1 MSQCKRAFALLLS
14 LALLLSCAPIS
25 AFAPDEQSTAS
36 SEEAVTLYIH
46 PGTTIY
52 KTTAADAECYTISLS
67 YAITVVKTLYDE
79 NQNPVW
85 YEFDFEGLLGNVILS
100 SYKYVKVTDASASSE
115 PSDSGLPTEPSE
127 PEEEHECTCENPP
140 ERLSQHADSCPRKQY
155 ILGLIQND
163 NGTYKTA
170 AQIYADWLTYDA
182 QTRTDVLDMVKE
194 YVPTEYDILLG
205 LIADGE
211 VLDSVT
217 YEEFESGKT
226 PNGIGVHVSAVKGS
240 FPEGTELSVSDVT
253 VDSSKYSNLIP
264 YSSLGAVAVDIS
276 FGGQQPSSNVVV
288 TMSIPGG
295 SVPNDANMVYII
307 HITDGGA
314 EVITSQYLNT
324 SVSGQSITF
333 GASSFSSY
341 IAVFVNSKY
350 NSKKLSEVL
359 KNDTRYSIHDFNVL
373 LFDYDPIKMNEV
385 LTSIGGDQPFLFRG
399 YASPLTQTGTH
410 GVNDSSE
417 KYAKQGILES
427 TLLNGLPKFR
437 YLGGTNGDTLTA
449 QALFSKDYAADGKTT
464 YDIKFEFVYDSET
477 GYYQYKSSANHAQY
491 NSSNNKIELYADTLS
506 TQNKYAYQ
514 VDLTAYTKGNGYKD
528 FDISSG
534 VFKAKAYATSSSGTQ
549 RHDPYVYFPL
559 GDGGVDASEVQKIYV
574 KAKIPAS
581 VGKNTFMIYFKH
593 DGEKSDVSRSYE
605 VNYTA
610 TGDYIEFVIDTS
622 TNTYWDGT
630 ITSLRIDLF
639 DSFLGTL
646 NTSETYD
653 IEIAQISLITEKDDY
668 VTRGGFYPFTD
679 IADSYPGNGDAFSQ
693 SNWQSLMTDDDA
705 INALASRSIFNPNF
719 GKDYEA
725 ANKNLF
731 FGLVMEF
738 DFYIPVDKKVNGQD
752 LKYIFS
758 GDDDLWVFVD
768 GELVLDIGGGHG
780 GIAGTVNFTTGN
792 SMVNSAVTVNGYDS
806 TTETAQSVTKTLSEA
821 LCSPGKHTMKIFYM
835 ERCGSVSNCFMKFN
849 LPQTPQTTVVVEKS
863 VVDESNISIGALKN
877 DAFTFQISGTWND
890 LPAKPLNVNG
900 LGYDLYDSL
909 TGQTT
914 KQTVGTDGKFTLTA
928 TQKATFYIDEHY
940 NLTITELSPAS
951 ELHGYGYVSTT
962 VNGNTALSATQLT
975 VKDKKLTYSFVNV
988 YKPLYGTIVI
998 QKSGIQQYDHDTVTE
1013 QQSSIFRISGT
1024 SDSGIEISIDVVIVG
1039 NGSRTIVHV
1048 PVGNYV
1054 VTELDNW
1061 TWRYQ
1066 PDSSSKTANVLG
1078 NETATVSF
1086 VNTREKPFWL
1096 SGDNY
1101 DWNLFTIEKKKDS

>member
-14 LALLLSCAPIS
+14 IALLLSCAPIS

-36 SEEAVTLYIH
+36 SEESVTLYIH

-52 KTTAADAECYTISLS
+52 KTTDANDEGYTISFS
-67 YAITVVKTLYDE
+67 YAITVVNTLYDANE
-79 NQNPVW
+79 NPVW
-85 YEFDFEGLLGNVILS
+85 YEFDFKGILGNAVLG
-100 SYKYVKVTDASASSE
+100 SYKYVKVTDVSANSE
-115 PSDSGLPTEPSE
+115 PSDSDLPTEPSE
-127 PEEEHECTCENPP
+127 PEQEHECTCENPP
-140 ERLSQHADSCPRKQY
+140 ERLSKHADSCPRKQY
-155 ILGLIQND
+155 ILSLIQLE

-170 AQIYADWLTYDA
+170 EQIYADWLTYDA
-182 QTRTDVLDMVKE
+182 QTRTDVLDMVRE
-194 YVPTEYDILLG
+194 YVPAEYDILLG

-226 PNGIGVHVSAVKGS
+226 SSGIGVHVSAVKGS
-240 FPEGTELSVSDVT
+240 FPEGTELSVSDIT
-253 VDSSKYSNLIP
+253 VDSSKFSNLIP
-264 YSSLGAVAVDIS
+264 YSSLGAVSVDIS

-295 SVPNDANMVYII
+295 SVSNDANMVYII

-333 GASSFSSY
+333 GASNFSSY
-341 IAVFVNSKY
+341 VAVFVNSKY

-373 LFDYDPIKMNEV
+373 LFDYDPIKMNNE
-385 LTSIGGDQPFLFRG
+385 LMSIGGEQPFLFRG
-399 YASPLTQTGTH
+399 YDSPLSQTGTH

-427 TLLNGLPKFR
+427 TLLNGLPKFQ
-437 YLGGTNGDTLTA
+437 YLGGTNGNTLTA
-449 QALFSKDYAADGKTT
+449 QALFSKDYTANGKTT
-464 YDIKFEFVYDSET
+464 YDAQFEFVYDSET

-514 VDLTAYTKGNGYKD
+514 VDLSAYTVGNGYKD
-528 FDISSG
+528 IDTSSG
-534 VFKAKAYATSSSGTQ
+534 VFRAESYATSSSGSQ
-549 RHDPYVYFPL
+549 RHDSYVYFPL
-559 GDGGVDASEVQKIYV
+559 GDGGVDASKVQKIYV

-581 VGKNTFMIYFKH
+581 VGTNKFMIYFKH
-593 DGEKSDVSRSYE
+593 SGESSNESRAYK

-622 TNTYWDGT
+622 QNTNWDGT
-630 ITSLRIDLF
+630 ITNLRIDLF
-639 DSFLGTL
+639 DSSFGAL

-693 SNWQSLMTDDDA
+693 SNWKSLMTDDDA

-719 GKDYEA
+719 GTDYEA

-849 LPQTPQTTVVVEKS
+849 LPQTPQATVVVEKS
-863 VVDESNISIGALKN
+863 VVDEWRSSIDALKN
-877 DAFTFQISGTWND
+877 DEFTFQISGTWND
-890 LPAKPLNVNG
+890 SSAKPLKVNG

-914 KQTVGTDGKFTLTA
+914 KKTVGADGKFNLTS
-928 TQKATFYIDEHY
+928 TQEARFYIDENY
-940 NLTITELSPAS
+940 NLTITECSPKS
-951 ELHGYGYVSTT
+951 QLHGYGYVKTT
-962 VNGNTALSATQLT
+962 VNENDACSDTILT
-975 VKDKKLTYSFVNV
+975 VKNSTLTYSFVNV

-998 QKSGIQQYDHDTVTE
+998 QKSGIQECDHDGKTE
-1013 QQSSIFRISGT
+1013 LQSSIFRISGT
-1024 SDSGIEISIDVVIVG
+1024 SDSGIEIIIDVVIVG

-1048 PVGNYV
+1048 PVGNYI

-1061 TWRYQ
+1061 TWRYR
-1066 PDSSSKTANVLG
+1066 PDDSSKTATVQG
-1078 NETATVSF
+1078 DQTTTVSF

-1101 DWNLFTIEKKKDS
+1101 TRNLFTIEKKKSS